1 MNKDDSNFH
10 MMPFLLGPISKQYNP
25 IYQEIEVVVF
35 QYLTEPEAI
44 GALLPPCYQP
54 SKQPSVTVA
63 YQANNGVDFLAG
75 NDYRLFMIAVGA
87 QFKGEEHQ
95 IEGGYVLVM
104 FENSTIPII
113 LGRERLGIP
122 KIYADITSIRRL
134 ENSHLR
140 CEASLFGQLL
150 FGFDLAPPFKKQNS
164 LIRKAASGLS
174 SKQPL
179 LGYKHIP
186 ATSLNDPPDVDYPT
200 AYFNDYAFDELWLGK
215 TGSLYFGDPHVDDIR
230 FYAPIIEALKT
241 LPVNTV
247 ARVSRARG
255 TMVLR
260 NDKSYRLQ

>member
-1 MNKDDSNFH
+1 MSTNDSTYQ

-25 IYQEIEVVVF
+25 TYKEIDILVF

-44 GALLPPCYQP
+44 EALLPKCYQP

-63 YQANNGVDFLAG
+63 FQASNGVDFLAG
-75 NDYRLFMIAVGA
+75 NDYRLLMIAVGA

-95 IEGGYVLVM
+95 LEGGYVLVM
-104 FENSTIPII
+104 FENSSIPII

-122 KIYADITSIRRL
+122 KIYADITSVRIL
-134 ENSHLR
+134 ENNHIR

-150 FGFDLAPPFKKQNS
+150 IGFDLVPPFKKQNRV
-164 LIRKAASGLS
+164 IRKAASSLS

-186 ATSLNDPPDVDYPT
+186 ATSFNDPPDVDYPT

-215 TGSLYFGDPHVDDIR
+215 TGSLYFGDPQAEDIR
-230 FYAPIIEALKT
+230 FYKPIVDALKT
-241 LPVNTV
+241 LTV
-247 ARVSRARG
+247 KEVIRVSRSRG
-255 TMVLR
+255 STILR
-260 NDKSYRLQ
+260 NDKSYRLR